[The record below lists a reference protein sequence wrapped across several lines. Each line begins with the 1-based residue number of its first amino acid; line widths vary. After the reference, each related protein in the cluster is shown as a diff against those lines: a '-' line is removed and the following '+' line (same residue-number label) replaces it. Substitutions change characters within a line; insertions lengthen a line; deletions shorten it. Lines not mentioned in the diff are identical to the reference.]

1 MTTCEG
7 NECQHCKIAELQRE
21 MLMCE
26 AWVSFHMEEIK
37 QIKGNTPEAHAL
49 YKETCV
55 KRNAWKV
62 KYTTAKSLL
71 VRAKMAAG
79 IPVGTTSSSMG
90 A

>member
-1 MTTCEG
+1 
-7 NECQHCKIAELQRE
+7 
-21 MLMCE
+21 
-26 AWVSFHMEEIK
+26 MEEIK

-90 A
+90 AWQ